1 MKIIVKET
9 YIEADARERR
19 ESNTLAGNFAN
30 LLARC
35 FASTEPFEAEDEE
48 DEDEDEGKCGE

>member
-9 YIEADARERR
+9 YIEADAKELR

-30 LLARC
+30 LLSRC
-35 FASTEPFEAEDEE
+35 FQSTEPLEDEE
-48 DEDEDEGKCGE
+48 EYEDE